1 MPLQLSLP
9 SKLMVAYVTLKSTRM
24 FHHVFLQVV
33 FRGCSEVTHGT
44 LDLTAGGPHDHVT
57 ASTRLLVSPQLGVG
71 MEAFVT
77 CHTLVLLLVNNHV
90 SVKTV
95 SVLEHLV
102 ALIASVGPCP
112 HTSDIGTGGSGDH
125 WPMVGLQCGNAL
137 LQGVKGLSL
146 LRVDKV
152 VNLEGEV
159 VDVCPDLEGGFER
172 VGGVQV
178 VTAASVVVGGR
189 DAVVMQSDRVTY
201 LDLK

>member
-1 MPLQLSLP
+1 MTMQYGK
-9 SKLMVAYVTLKSTRM
+9 KL
-24 FHHVFLQVV
+24 
-33 FRGCSEVTHGT
+33 
-44 LDLTAGGPHDHVT
+44 LDLTT
-57 ASTRLLVSPQLGVG
+57 Q
-71 MEAFVT
+71 AFVA

-137 LQGVKGLSL
+137 LQGLKRLSL

-159 VDVCPDLEGGFER
+159 VDVGPDLEGGFER

-178 VTAASVVVGGR
+178 VTTASVVVGGR
-189 DAVVMQSDRVTY
+189 DTVVVEGDRVTN